1 MNKQKAEELFIEIA
15 KQYEEHD
22 DIKDR
27 IRGLHS
33 YGELTDEEYDYIIEN
48 WDSLLAEHNL

>member
-1 MNKQKAEELFIEIA
+1 MEHAEELFIDIA
-15 KQYEEHD
+15 QQYEEYY

-33 YGELTDEEYDYIIEN
+33 YGELTDEEYDYIISE
-48 WDSLLAEHNL
+48 WDNLLSKHNL

>member
-1 MNKQKAEELFIEIA
+1 MEHAEEIFISIA
-15 KQYEEHD
+15 KQYEECD

-33 YGELTDEEYDYIIEN
+33 YGELTDEEYDYIISE
-48 WDSLLAEHNL
+48 WDTMLAKHNL